1 MGPKLALADEG
12 RAGGA
17 GQTIDQNSRE
27 TGAWQRAPAAVAAV
41 RQERER
47 PLSARET
54 ERFEATWTAIFTQM
68 GRRSAPAEEFEVPVK
83 LRRVLCDLALTRGEL
98 CERHFGIKGLRLLT
112 GLLTEEREFGR
123 PGAAK
128 DAQPSSA
135 TTTPSQS
142 STGVSE
148 PSGSTSQP

>member
-1 MGPKLALADEG
+1 MRSRHSRQTENTPRSLGTGRRNPFAGVRGAARRGGPGSGCSRRMGPKLALADEG

-54 ERFEATWTAIFTQM
+54 ERVEVTWTAIFTEM
-68 GRRSAPAEEFEVPVK
+68 GRRSAPAEEFEN
-83 LRRVLCDLALTRGEL
+83 L
-98 CERHFGIKGLRLLT
+98 
-112 GLLTEEREFGR
+112 
-123 PGAAK
+123 
-128 DAQPSSA
+128 
-135 TTTPSQS
+135 
-142 STGVSE
+142 
-148 PSGSTSQP
+148 

>member
-1 MGPKLALADEG
+1 MQQ
-12 RAGGA
+12 RGA

-83 LRRVLCDLALTRGEL
+83 LAV
-98 CERHFGIKGLRLLT
+98 
-112 GLLTEEREFGR
+112 
-123 PGAAK
+123 
-128 DAQPSSA
+128 SSA
-135 TTTPSQS
+135 TLRSR
-142 STGVSE
+142 GVSFA
-148 PSGSTSQP
+148 SVTSE